1 METSAAPAPTTQY
14 YFMNALCRLFG
25 RPLISAARAVCA
37 AWLFALVSVT
47 VVHAQS
53 LPVGISQK
61 DTATLL
67 AVEGQVD
74 LARSNTVEWEA
85 AQRDA
90 TLNPGDRLRTG
101 PHSRATLRLSDLS
114 VFRVNEMTTLQL
126 RLPPAKTKRA
136 MIDVKSGSLYFF
148 SREKPLDV
156 HFRTPTAAGAIRGTE
171 FLLQVAES
179 GETLLALI
187 DGAVDLT
194 NEHGALTLA
203 AGEVAQ
209 VAPGKA
215 PLKTAG
221 IAARNLMQWCFYY
234 PGVLDPK
241 ELGLSAGEQTALADS
256 VRLYTAGDL
265 LQALALFPKTNAPS
279 SDAVKVF
286 HAALLLA
293 VGQVEHAE
301 AALATLTK
309 PAPTAAALRR
319 VISAVQY
326 RAVEAKAAPVLASE
340 WLAESYYEQSRQH
353 LPAALAHARKA
364 VEQSPEFGFAWVRV
378 AELEFSFGRTREAL
392 AALDKGLA
400 LAPRNAQGLA
410 LKGFLLSAKYQTKEA
425 LGWFD
430 RAIAIDGALGNAWLG
445 RGLGRIRDG
454 RGEAGRQDLQVAAT
468 LEPQRAILRSY
479 LGKAWS
485 HTGNEKLADKD
496 LALAKKLDPNDP
508 TAWLYSA
515 LLNQQRS
522 RINEAI
528 QDFEQSRALNDNRS
542 VFRSG
547 LLLEQ
552 DRAVRSANLAT
563 AYRDAGM
570 PETGHREASRA
581 VVDDYANFS
590 AHLFLH
596 QTYEA
601 LRDPRQFNLRYDNAR
616 IGEFLIANLLA
627 PVGGSSLSQSVS
639 QQEYTRLFDT
649 KRIGMNS
656 QTEYSSHGDWTQTG
670 SQFGNFGNF
679 GYALDA
685 AYRTERGFRVN
696 NDLEQR
702 DITFRSKFDLTAQ
715 DSVFLQATMYEGTS
729 GDVQQYFSQAMG
741 SPTLRVTERQE
752 PNLLA
757 GYHREWAPGVHTLF
771 LAGRLDDTLR
781 IDEASANPLF
791 LRYTG
796 GAITRISS
804 APFSHFAYER
814 RSEAFVAEAQQIW
827 QTARQTFIA
836 GVAYQH
842 STFNTHSV
850 LDRSFQGV
858 IADQRFQ
865 TGQERYSAYAYETFR
880 PIQEL
885 SLQAGLTYDQLRHPQ
900 NIDIVPITSGH
911 ESTQRLSPKLGF
923 QFTPFKEVKLRGA
936 FTRSLGGAFNE
947 NTYRLE
953 PTQIGGFNQ
962 SYRSVLPESVAGL
975 VPASRFETRN
985 LALDLNFDTGTF
997 ISIEGEML
1005 NSKATRT
1012 VGALTNSMFL
1022 PVPDR
1027 ASAAAQRLEF
1037 EEKSLFVTVNQLLG
1051 KEWSVGARYRLSQGN
1066 LTGRFDAV
1074 PATAINAGFINQNEE
1089 ALLHQL
1095 NLGVNYNHR
1104 SGFFAQWVSVW
1115 SMQENSGYTPARALA
1130 DFWQHS
1136 VYAGYRFAKRHAEL
1150 RVGLVNLANQNYQLN
1165 PLNLYAELPRERM
1178 VTVGLKLNF

>member
-1 METSAAPAPTTQY
+1 
-14 YFMNALCRLFG
+14 MNALSHLFR
-25 RPLISAARAVCA
+25 RPLTAAARAVGA
-37 AWLFALVSVT
+37 AWLFALGLVAVA
-47 VVHAQS
+47 HAQS

-74 LARSNTVEWEA
+74 LARNNSAEWEP

-90 TLNPGDRLRTG
+90 TLIPGDRLRTG
-101 PHSRATLRLSDLS
+101 PNSRATLRLSDLS

-126 RLPPAKTKRA
+126 RLPAAKTKRA
-136 MIDVKSGSLYFF
+136 MMDVKSGSLYFF

-187 DGAVDLT
+187 DGAVDLN

-241 ELGLSAGEQTALADS
+241 ELGLSAGEQAALADS

-279 SDAVKVF
+279 SDAAKVF

-301 AALATLTK
+301 AALATLAK
-309 PAPTAAALRR
+309 PSATAAALRR
-319 VISAVQY
+319 VIAAVQY
-326 RAVEAKAAPVLASE
+326 HAAAAAAAPASASE

-364 VEQSPEFGFAWVRV
+364 AEKSPEFGFAWVRV

-392 AALDKGLA
+392 VALDKGLA

-410 LKGFLLSAKYQTKEA
+410 LKGFLLSAKNQTKEA

-445 RGLGRIRDG
+445 RGLCRIREG
-454 RGEAGRQDLQVAAT
+454 RGDEGRQDLQVAAT

-508 TAWLYSA
+508 TPWLYSA
-515 LLNQQRS
+515 LLNQERG

-547 LLLEQ
+547 LLLDQ

-581 VVDDYANFS
+581 VTDDYANFS
-590 AHLFLH
+590 SHLFLH
-596 QTYEA
+596 ETYEA
-601 LRDPRQFNLRYDNAR
+601 LRDPKQFNLRYDNAR
-616 IGEFLIANLLA
+616 ISEFLIANLLA
-627 PVGGSSLSQSVS
+627 PVGASSLSQGVS

-649 KRIGMNS
+649 KRIGVSS
-656 QTEYSSHGDWTQTG
+656 QTEYSSHGDWRQTG

-685 AYRTERGFRVN
+685 AYRAERGYRVN

-702 DITFRSKFDLTAQ
+702 DVTFRSKFDLTAQ

-757 GYHREWAPGVHTLF
+757 GYHHEWAPGVHTLF
-771 LAGRLDDTLR
+771 LAGRLDDTLQ
-781 IDEASANPLF
+781 IGEPNAMPLF
-791 LRYTG
+791 LKHSG
-796 GAITRISS
+796 KPITFVTT
-804 APFSHFAYER
+804 PPLFHFNYQRE
-814 RSEAFVAEAQQIW
+814 SEAYVAEAQQIW
-827 QTARQTFIA
+827 QTAKQTFIA

-842 STFNTHSV
+842 STFNTDSL
-850 LDRSFQGV
+850 LDRTLQGV
-858 IADQRFQ
+858 VADQHFQ
-865 TGQERYSAYAYETFR
+865 TSQERYSAYAYETFR
-880 PIQEL
+880 PIQQL
-885 SLQAGLTYDQLRHPQ
+885 SLQAGLTYDQLRHPK
-900 NIDIVPITSGH
+900 NIDIVPITTGD
-911 ESTQRLSPKLGF
+911 ETTQRLSPKLGF

-936 FTRSLGGAFNE
+936 YTRSLGGAFNE

-997 ISIEGEML
+997 LSLEGEL
-1005 NSKATRT
+1005 LHSKATRT
-1012 VGALTNSMFL
+1012 VGVLTNSTFF

-1027 ASAAAQRLEF
+1027 ASSTSQRLEF
-1037 EEKSLFVTVNQLLG
+1037 EEKSLFITVNQLLG
-1051 KEWSVGARYRLSQGN
+1051 KEWSIGARYRLSQAN

-1074 PATAINAGFINQNEE
+1074 PATAAGAAAIMQNEE

-1104 SGFFAQWVSVW
+1104 CGFFAQWLSVW
-1115 SMQENSGYTPARALA
+1115 SMQENSGYAPARSTA

-1150 RVGLVNLANQNYQLN
+1150 RVGVVNLANQNYQLN
-1165 PLNLYAELPRERM
+1165 PLNLYAELPRERT